1 MDIEQ
6 LVYETLLQASSQ
18 HPDMLKP
25 AEQKLKE
32 WEVEP
37 GFYSVLFRIF
47 SNQSLDINVRWMSIL
62 CFKQGVEKYWRKNVS
77 SGISEDEKVTLRK
90 MLLSNL
96 SEPVPRLATQVSVI
110 IGRVARLDWPYDWN
124 NLMPELMER
133 IKYDPQNRALL
144 SMHHVVKSLSGKR
157 LYDSIRLFQDASSQ
171 LFPNFY
177 NHWEQRTDAFI
188 KEMEQ
193 GNATPEVAKLLE
205 DAFYTQKILSNFV
218 LYGFKSP
225 YPDEVK
231 QFIISVFNKVRPIVA
246 CRPYYPDLVEKFVCR
261 MFKMLMTIIED
272 HPADYLDFIQPTVE
286 LAYFYGFTVDGNAVV
301 FERFLIQLFNL
312 TKLILI
318 CPQYKL
324 PRTNGPVC
332 QIDETSRRVSTAA
345 VQQKSLVFKSD
356 RLMIMCQQLIYKYFL
371 LTPSELEIWDSD
383 PEMFATDE
391 VGEYWKYN
399 LKACTESL
407 FMSLFHEFRELL
419 TPRLAAT
426 IESNREL
433 VDPTN
438 LEAVLKKD
446 AIYNAFG
453 LTAFEMFDIIN
464 FDDWFNTTLRQEL
477 METRGHSRVLK
488 RRVAW
493 LIGQWLTVRLNPEYR
508 PELYNI
514 LIGLLNPEQD
524 MAVRLAATSTLRCA
538 IDDFDFSSEHF
549 IEYLEPMAFS
559 LYKLLVSV
567 RECDT
572 KLNVLH
578 VMSFMVERLGPMV
591 EPYFDSLL
599 QYLPKLWTDSDDH
612 HMLRCA
618 IISTLTQ
625 IVRAIRTKSAELT
638 PFLVPIIRYSVDIK
652 EKAYIYLQ
660 EDGLELLLSYIESCT
675 TYNDEMLS
683 LINYL
688 LPLLDYSTEHLKT
701 GLMILEAYVLI
712 APERVMTEYG
722 AQIFSLT
729 TTLMN
734 DLKDEG
740 TVCILSLYETIVKV
754 NLPQTT
760 ELMMVVL
767 GQNLKS
773 LCSGEIGLTVNSCRL
788 SLISRVILND
798 PAIFIQVVEH
808 LCVHENGNLLQFD
821 KVLKRIIEVW
831 LERMNQI
838 VQNDRRKLLGL
849 ALASLLTSQKKP
861 ILELFKEII
870 TICVE
875 TLNDIMRKTDD
886 GIYTDSMLMTDDCSN
901 VSSRA
906 NSECEYQYETE
917 HNERQRCL
925 SLKDPVHCIPFHKYL
940 QSQLLALQNQ
950 IGEQQFQHVLISRV
964 DSDILEQ
971 LYVYM

>member
-1 MDIEQ
+1 MEIEQ

-47 SNQSLDINVRWMSIL
+47 SNQSLDLNVRWMSIL
-62 CFKQGVEKYWRKNVS
+62 CFKQGVEKYWRKNIEH
-77 SGISEDEKVTLRK
+77 GISEEEKVTLRK
-90 MLLSNL
+90 MLLTNL

-110 IGRVARLDWPYDWN
+110 IGRVARLDWPYDWGD
-124 NLMPELMER
+124 LMPELIER

-144 SMHHVVKSLSGKR
+144 SMHHVVKSLAGKR
-157 LYDSIRLFQDASSQ
+157 LYDSIKLFQDASSQ

-177 NHWEQRTDAFI
+177 SHWEQRTDAFI
-188 KEMEQ
+188 KEMEH
-193 GNATPEVAKLLE
+193 GNASPPVAKLLE

-225 YPDEVK
+225 YPSDVK
-231 QFIISVFNKVRPIVA
+231 RFILAIFNKVRPIIA
-246 CRPYYPDLVEKFVCR
+246 CRVYYPDLVEKFVCR
-261 MFKMLMTIIED
+261 MFKMLMAILED
-272 HPADYLDFIQPTVE
+272 HPAEYLDFIQPTVE
-286 LAYFYGFTVDGNAVV
+286 LAYFYGFTADGNTVV

-324 PRTNGPVC
+324 PRTNGPIC
-332 QIDETSRRVSTAA
+332 QMDETAKRVSTSA
-345 VQQKSLVFKSD
+345 VQHKASVFKSD

-371 LTPSELEIWDSD
+371 LTPAELEIWDSD

-426 IESNREL
+426 IESNREF

-477 METRGHSRVLK
+477 MESHGHSRVLK

-660 EDGLELLLSYIESCT
+660 EDGLELLLSYIESCA
-675 TYNDEMLS
+675 TYNDDMLS

-712 APERVMTEYG
+712 APDRVISEYG
-722 AQIFSLT
+722 TQLFSLT
-729 TTLMN
+729 TSLMN

-740 TVCILSLYETIVKV
+740 IVCILSLYETIIKV
-754 NLPQTT
+754 NLPQTI

-767 GQNLKS
+767 GQNLKC
-773 LCSGEIGLTVNSCRL
+773 LCSGEMGLAINSCRL

-798 PAIFIQVVEH
+798 SSIFIKVVEH
-808 LCVHENGNLLQFD
+808 LCITENGNLMNFD
-821 KVLKRIIEVW
+821 NVLNRIIEVW

-838 VQNDRRKLLGL
+838 AQNDRRKLLCL
-849 ALASLLTSQKKP
+849 ALASLLTCQKKP

-870 TICVE
+870 TVCVE

-886 GIYTDSMLMTDDCSN
+886 GIYADSMLMTDDCSN

-925 SLKDPVHCIPFHKYL
+925 SLKDPIHCIPFHKYL

-950 IGEQQFQHVLISRV
+950 IGEQQFQGVLISKV
-964 DSDILEQ
+964 GSDILEQ

>member
-1 MDIEQ
+1 MEIEQ

-47 SNQSLDINVRWMSIL
+47 SNQSLDLNVRWMSIL
-62 CFKQGVEKYWRKNVS
+62 CFKQGVEKYWRKNIEH
-77 SGISEDEKVTLRK
+77 GISEEEKVTLRK
-90 MLLSNL
+90 MLLTNL

-110 IGRVARLDWPYDWN
+110 IGRVARLDWPYDWED
-124 NLMPELMER
+124 LMPELIER

-144 SMHHVVKSLSGKR
+144 SMHHVVKSLAGKR
-157 LYDSIRLFQDASSQ
+157 LYDSIRLFQNASSQ

-177 NHWEQRTDAFI
+177 SHWEQRTNAFI

-193 GNATPEVAKLLE
+193 GNISPSVAKLLE

-225 YPDEVK
+225 YPNDVK
-231 QFIISVFNKVRPIVA
+231 QFILAIFNKVRPIIA
-246 CRPYYPDLVEKFVCR
+246 CRAYYPDLVEKFVCR
-261 MFKMLMTIIED
+261 MFKMLMAILED
-272 HPADYLDFIQPTVE
+272 HPAEYLDFIQPTVE
-286 LAYFYGFTVDGNAVV
+286 LAYFYGFTADGNTVV

-324 PRTNGPVC
+324 PRTNGPIC
-332 QIDETSRRVSTAA
+332 QMDENAKRISALA
-345 VQQKSLVFKSD
+345 VQHKASVFKSD

-371 LTPSELEIWDSD
+371 LTPAELEIWDSD

-426 IESNREL
+426 IESNREF
-433 VDPTN
+433 VDPNN

-477 METRGHSRVLK
+477 METHGHSRVLK

-660 EDGLELLLSYIESCT
+660 EDGLELLLSYIESCA

-712 APERVMTEYG
+712 APDRVISEYG
-722 AQIFSLT
+722 TQLFSLT
-729 TTLMN
+729 TSLMN

-740 TVCILSLYETIVKV
+740 IVCILSLYETIIKV
-754 NLPQTT
+754 NLPQTI
-760 ELMMVVL
+760 ELMMAIL
-767 GQNLKS
+767 GQNLKC
-773 LCSGEIGLTVNSCRL
+773 LCSGEIGLAVNSCRL
-788 SLISRVILND
+788 SLIARVILND
-798 PAIFIQVVEH
+798 SSIFIKVVEH
-808 LCVHENGNLLQFD
+808 LCMTENGNLMNFD
-821 KVLKRIIEVW
+821 NVLSRIIEVW

-849 ALASLLTSQKKP
+849 ALASLLTCQKKP

-870 TICVE
+870 TVCVE

-886 GIYTDSMLMTDDCSN
+886 GLYADSMLMTDDCSN

-950 IGEQQFQHVLISRV
+950 IGEQQFQGVLISKV

-971 LYVYM
+971 LYLYM

>member
-1 MDIEQ
+1 MEIEQ

-47 SNQSLDINVRWMSIL
+47 SNQSLDLNVRWMSIL
-62 CFKQGVEKYWRKNVS
+62 CFKQGVEKYWRKNIQH
-77 SGISEDEKVTLRK
+77 GISEEEKVTLRK
-90 MLLSNL
+90 MLLTNL

-110 IGRVARLDWPYDWN
+110 IGRVARLDWPYDWGD
-124 NLMPELMER
+124 LMPELIER

-144 SMHHVVKSLSGKR
+144 SMHHVVKSLAGKR
-157 LYDSIRLFQDASSQ
+157 LYDSIKLFQDASSQ

-177 NHWEQRTDAFI
+177 SHWEQRIDAFI
-188 KEMEQ
+188 KEIEQ
-193 GNATPEVAKLLE
+193 GNASHSVAKLLE

-225 YPDEVK
+225 YPSDVK
-231 QFIISVFNKVRPIVA
+231 RFILAIFNKVRPIIA
-246 CRPYYPDLVEKFVCR
+246 CRAYYPDLVEKFVCR
-261 MFKMLMTIIED
+261 MFKMLMAILED
-272 HPADYLDFIQPTVE
+272 YPAEYLDFIQPTVE
-286 LAYFYGFTVDGNAVV
+286 LAYFYGFTADGNTVV

-324 PRTNGPVC
+324 PRTNGPIC
-332 QIDETSRRVSTAA
+332 QMDENAKRISTLA
-345 VQQKSLVFKSD
+345 VQHKASVFKSD

-371 LTPSELEIWDSD
+371 LTPAELEIWDSD

-426 IESNREL
+426 IESNREF

-464 FDDWFNTTLRQEL
+464 FDDWFNTTLRREL
-477 METRGHSRVLK
+477 METHGHSRVLK

-514 LIGLLNPEQD
+514 LIGLLNPDQD

-660 EDGLELLLSYIESCT
+660 EDGLELLLSYIESCA
-675 TYNDEMLS
+675 TYNDDMLS

-712 APERVMTEYG
+712 APDRVVSEYG
-722 AQIFSLT
+722 TQLFSLT
-729 TTLMN
+729 TSLMN

-740 TVCILSLYETIVKV
+740 IVCILSLYETIIKV
-754 NLPQTT
+754 NLPQTI

-767 GQNLKS
+767 GQNLKC
-773 LCSGEIGLTVNSCRL
+773 LCSGEIGLSVNSCRL

-798 PAIFIQVVEH
+798 SSIFIKVVEH
-808 LCVHENGNLLQFD
+808 LCMTENGNLMNFD
-821 KVLKRIIEVW
+821 NVLNRIIEVW

-849 ALASLLTSQKKP
+849 ALASLLTCQKKP

-870 TICVE
+870 TVCVE

-940 QSQLLALQNQ
+940 QSQLMALQNQ
-950 IGEQQFQHVLISRV
+950 IGEQQFQSVLISKV

-971 LYVYM
+971 LYLYM

>member
-1 MDIEQ
+1 MEIEQ
-6 LVYETLLQASSQ
+6 LVYETLMQASSQ

-32 WEVEP
+32 WEVQP
-37 GFYSVLFRIF
+37 GFYSLLFRIF
-47 SNQSLDINVRWMSIL
+47 SNQSLDLNVRWMAIL
-62 CFKQGVEKYWRKNVS
+62 CFKQGVEKYWRKNS
-77 SGISEDEKVTLRK
+77 QHGISEEEKVTLRK
-90 MLLSNL
+90 MLLTNL

-110 IGRVARLDWPYDWN
+110 IGRVARLDWPYDWGD
-124 NLMPELMER
+124 LMPELMER

-177 NHWEQRTDAFI
+177 SHWEQRTDAFI
-188 KEMEQ
+188 EEMEQ
-193 GNATPEVAKLLE
+193 GHAFPSTAKLLE

-225 YPDEVK
+225 YPDDVK
-231 QFIISVFNKVRPIVA
+231 RFILAVFNKVRPIVA
-246 CRPYYPDLVEKFVCR
+246 CRAYYPDLIEKFVCR
-261 MFKMLMTIIED
+261 MFKMLMTIIEE
-272 HPADYLDFIQPTVE
+272 HPAEYLDFIQPTIE
-286 LAYFYGFTVDGNAVV
+286 LAYYYGFTAEGNAVV

-312 TKLILI
+312 TKFILI

-332 QIDETSRRVSTAA
+332 QVEENARRISVIA
-345 VQQKSLVFKSD
+345 VQHKGSVFKSD
-356 RLMIMCQQLIYKYFL
+356 RLMNMCQQLIYKYFL
-371 LTPSELEIWDSD
+371 LTPAELEIWDSD

-426 IESNREL
+426 IESNREF

-652 EKAYIYLQ
+652 ETAYIYLQ
-660 EDGLELLLSYIESCT
+660 EDGLELLLSYIESCS
-675 TYNDEMLS
+675 TYNDDMLS

-701 GLMILEAYVLI
+701 GLMILEAYILI
-712 APERVMTEYG
+712 APERVISEYG
-722 AQIFSLT
+722 TQFFNLT
-729 TTLMN
+729 TSLMN

-740 TVCILSLYETIVKV
+740 IVCILSLYETIIKV
-754 NLPQTT
+754 NLPQTI
-760 ELMMVVL
+760 EMMMVVL
-767 GQNLKS
+767 GQNLKC

-808 LCVHENGNLLQFD
+808 LCITENGNLINFD
-821 KVLKRIIEVW
+821 NVLNRIIEVW

-849 ALASLLTSQKKP
+849 ALASLLTCQKKP

-870 TICVE
+870 TVCVE

-886 GIYTDSMLMTDDCSN
+886 GSYTDSMLLTDDCSN

-925 SLKDPVHCIPFHKYL
+925 SLKDPVHCIPFHTFL
-940 QSQLLALQNQ
+940 QSQLLTLKNQ
-950 IGEQQFQHVLISRV
+950 IGEQQFQSGLISKV

-971 LYVYM
+971 LYLYM